1 MDPAAEFRPHGGED
15 RPTSGHGGGHTAPQ
29 RRDTVRPTRRPSAYD
44 ETAPMDPIHDAPT
57 HRTHPSHRRSAHG
70 STHARIDGYADG
82 TEREGD
88 EIGNYKLLTELGSG
102 GFGTSGRDQ
111 PFAATAAMPR

>member
-1 MDPAAEFRPHGGED
+1 
-15 RPTSGHGGGHTAPQ
+15 
-29 RRDTVRPTRRPSAYD
+29 
-44 ETAPMDPIHDAPT
+44 MDPIHDAPT

-88 EIGNYKLLTELGSG
+88 EIGNYKLL
-102 GFGTSGRDQ
+102 F
-111 PFAATAAMPR
+111 